1 MSSVLSISRHPLQFS
16 LSSSNKVSSRT
27 RALSLQNKTDRELV
41 ELTKNGQKKAFEVLI
56 MRWQNS
62 IYTLCYRK
70 LSHQEQAEELT
81 QEIFL
86 AAYKH
91 ILSFRNESKFST
103 WLFQIAVNRCKNHH
117 GYRDRRKHGHHEP
130 LEGTHPEQKREFP
143 DHKPSAIQQI
153 HKKEQSVIL
162 QNALEQLD
170 DKYREVLVL
179 FDIQGFPQDEIAN
192 ILNLPIGTIKSRIHR
207 ARKELANALK
217 GKIHPRDI
225 GEAK

>member
-1 MSSVLSISRHPLQFS
+1 MNP
-16 LSSSNKVSSRT
+16 
-27 RALSLQNKTDRELV
+27 LSLQNKTDRELV
-41 ELTKNGQKKAFEVLI
+41 ELTKGGQKKAFEILI
-56 MRWQNS
+56 IRWQSS

-91 ILSFRNESKFST
+91 IASFRNESKFST
-103 WLFQIAVNRCKNHH
+103 WLFQIAVNRCKNQH

-143 DHKPSAIQQI
+143 DQTLSAVQQI
-153 HKKEQSVIL
+153 HKKEQSDIL
-162 QNALEQLD
+162 QEALNQID
-170 DKYREVLVL
+170 DKYREVLIL
-179 FDIQGFPQDEIAN
+179 FDIQGIPQNEIASM
-192 ILNLPIGTIKSRIHR
+192 LNLPIGTIKSRIHR
-207 ARKELANALK
+207 ARNELAHALK
-217 GKIHPRDI
+217 GKINPKDI